1 MKISLLRC
9 LGLALAFTGAQASAQ
24 SNSSAPG
31 APEARPKTC
40 LVLSGGGARGFTHVG
55 VIKVLERLRVPIDC
69 VVGTSMGSIVGG
81 LYASGMS
88 GAEIEAAFLKTDWSA
103 LGNEKVDRSRL
114 GVTRRADDYAFPIG
128 LEMGLS
134 ASGISLPSGVVSGGK
149 FEQLLQTLTAHV
161 PESIQFDVLPRPF
174 RTVATDLESG
184 QEVVIDQ
191 GNLYEAIRASMSVP
205 GLFSPIEL
213 NGRLMA
219 DGGLVKNLPV
229 DVAKRMGAQ
238 RIIAVNIGT
247 PLTPRNELRS
257 LLSVSQQMIN
267 ILTEQNVTAQKALL
281 GPQDV
286 LISPD
291 LAGYSFLDFA
301 RVQEVVSIGEQA
313 TQPLETRLASLSL
326 PAAQYAEWQRSQA
339 RLAREPA
346 PVEFVEVTPLAVVP
360 AQAVLDAAGLK
371 VGATADAQD
380 IQAAIARVQEM
391 GDFERVSVRNVRK
404 GDDFGVLIDA
414 KEKFWGPN
422 YLRVGLDAS
431 VDLAGEGS
439 ISFRLGH
446 LRTWLNA
453 AGGQWRNRLDL
464 GRTNGLST
472 EIHQPFWLN
481 APVFASA
488 GAGVLSYKKSLF
500 IDGKQALTGD
510 VKEHRVQAELGAEL
524 SKQTE
529 IRLGASRKVYRAT
542 SILNVA
548 TAEGALVAT
557 DVAFGFSENEIYA
570 RYVTDSLDNAFL
582 PSSGQRLSMQLGRIQ
597 SGDGATDTKLELRWT
612 GALTLGDHT
621 FWPALRVGKA
631 RSTDGQGASTFDMG
645 GFLELSGSAPTSIS
659 GSKLALLR
667 LAYLNRVST
676 LDLFG
681 RRLLLG
687 GSLELGNAWDAKPT
701 KGYAKDL
708 LTAGSLFAAAETP
721 VGPLFIGLGR
731 TAGRST
737 TVYLFLGQP

>member
-1 MKISLLRC
+1 MKKLLLPL
-9 LGLALAFTGAQASAQ
+9 LGLAATLAWPQAWAQPVATGAT
-24 SNSSAPG
+24 
-31 APEARPKTC
+31 ARPKTC

-103 LGNEKVDRSRL
+103 LGSEKVDRSRL
-114 GVTRRADDYAFPIG
+114 GVTRRADDYTYPLG
-128 LEMGLS
+128 LEMGV
-134 ASGISLPSGVVSGGK
+134 AADGVSLPSGVVSGGK

-161 PESIQFDVLPRPF
+161 PESIHFDVLPLPF

-184 QEVVIDQ
+184 QEVVIQ
-191 GNLYEAIRASMSVP
+191 EGNLYEAIRASMSVP

-229 DVAKRMGAQ
+229 DVARKLGAQ
-238 RIIAVNIGT
+238 RVIAVNIGT

-291 LAGYSFLDFA
+291 LAGFSFLDFA
-301 RVQEVVSIGEQA
+301 RATELVRIGEDA
-313 TQPLETRLASLSL
+313 TKPLEAKIAALGL
-326 PAAQYAEWQRSQA
+326 PAAQYAEWRGSQA

-346 PVEFVEVTPLAVVP
+346 PAEFVTVTGLSVVP
-360 AQAVLDAAGLK
+360 EKAVLEAAGLK
-371 VGATADAQD
+371 VGESAKAED
-380 IQAAIARVQEM
+380 IQAAIGRVQEM

-404 GDDFGVLIDA
+404 GDDFGLLIDA

-422 YLRVGLDAS
+422 YLRLGLDAS
-431 VDLAGEGS
+431 IDLAGEGS
-439 ISFRLGH
+439 VSVRLGH

-464 GRTNGLST
+464 GRVNGLST
-472 EIHQPFWLN
+472 ELHQPLWLN
-481 APVFASA
+481 SPVFASA
-488 GAGVLSYKKSLF
+488 GAGVQSYKKSLYLN
-500 IDGKQALTGD
+500 GRPVLTGD
-510 VKEHRVQAELGAEL
+510 LKEHRAVLELGAEL
-524 SKQTE
+524 SKQSE
-529 IRLGASRKVYRAT
+529 LRIGASRKVFRANT
-542 SILNVA
+542 NLNIADPV
-548 TAEGALVAT
+548 EGFIVKDLVL
-557 DVAFGFSENEIYA
+557 GFSENDVYA
-570 RYVTDSLDNAFL
+570 RFLSDSLDNAFL
-582 PSSGQRLSMQLGRIQ
+582 PSSGQRLMVQVGRSQ
-597 SGDGATDTKLELRWT
+597 SDNDPADSKIELRWT
-612 GALTLGDHT
+612 GAYTFNNHTL
-621 FWPALRVGKA
+621 WPALRLAKT
-631 RSTDGQGASTFDMG
+631 RSTAAEGASPFEMG
-645 GFLELSGSAPTSIS
+645 GFLELSGLPS
-659 GSKLALLR
+659 GSLSGSRLGLMR

-687 GSLELGNAWDAKPT
+687 GSLEWGNVWETRPE

-721 VGPLFIGLGR
+721 LGPLFMGLGR

>member
-1 MKISLLRC
+1 MKSFVFVALP
-9 LGLALAFTGAQASAQ
+9 LALSISAANTFAQTIPS
-24 SNSSAPG
+24 PT
-31 APEARPKTC
+31 PTHPKTC

-55 VIKVLERLRVPIDC
+55 VIKVLERLRVPVDC

-88 GAEIEAAFLKTDWSA
+88 GTEIEQAFLKTDWSA
-103 LGNEKVDRSRL
+103 LGSEKIDRSKL

-134 ASGISLPSGVVSGGK
+134 ADGVSLPSGVVSGGK

-161 PESIQFDVLPRPF
+161 PESIHFDVLPLPF
-174 RTVATDLESG
+174 RTVTTDLESG
-184 QEVVIDQ
+184 QEVVIQ
-191 GNLYEAIRASMSVP
+191 EGNLYEAIRASMSVP

-291 LAGYSFLDFA
+291 LAGFSFLDFA
-301 RVQEVVSIGEQA
+301 RVAEVVRIGEDA
-313 TQPLETRLASLSL
+313 TKPLEARLATFAL
-326 PAAQYAEWQRSQA
+326 PAAQYAEWKRTQA

-346 PVEFVEVTPLAVVP
+346 PLEFVEVAPLSMVP

-371 VGATADAQD
+371 VGSSATAED

-404 GDDFGVLIDA
+404 GEDFGILIDA

-422 YLRVGLDAS
+422 YLRLGLDAS
-431 VDLAGEGS
+431 IDLAGEGS
-439 ISFRLGH
+439 ISVRLGH
-446 LRTWLNA
+446 LRTWLNG
-453 AGGQWRNRLDL
+453 AGAQWRNRLDL
-464 GRTNGLST
+464 GRVNGLST
-472 EIHQPFWLN
+472 EIYQPFWLN
-481 APVFASA
+481 SPVFASA
-488 GAGVLSYKKSLF
+488 GAGVLSYKK
-500 IDGKQALTGD
+500 ALYDQGRPVLVGE
-510 VKEHRVQAELGAEL
+510 VKEHRAMVELGAEL
-524 SKQTE
+524 SKQSE
-529 IRLGASRKVYRAT
+529 IRIGASRKVYRAT
-542 SILNVA
+542 GTLSILDPEQGIKVQDLVLGF
-548 TAEGALVAT
+548 AEN
-557 DVAFGFSENEIYA
+557 DVYA
-570 RYVTDSLDNAFL
+570 RYLSDSLDNAFL
-582 PSSGQRLSMQLGRIQ
+582 PSSGQRLMLQVGRNQ
-597 SGDGATDTKLELRWT
+597 GDSQAADTKLELRWT
-612 GALTLGDHT
+612 GAYTFGNHTL
-621 FWPALRVGKA
+621 WPALRLAKT
-631 RSTDGQGASTFDMG
+631 RSTVDQGTGAFDLG
-645 GFLELSGSAPTSIS
+645 GFLEMSGLPTESLSGS
-659 GSKLALLR
+659 R
-667 LAYLNRVST
+667 LGFVRMAYLNRVST

-687 GSLELGNAWDAKPT
+687 GSVELGNAWDTRPQR
-701 KGYAKDL
+701 GYAKDL

-721 VGPLFIGLGR
+721 LGPLFVGLGR

-737 TVYLFLGQP
+737 AIYLFLGQP

>member
-1 MKISLLRC
+1 MKTLLLSA
-9 LGLALAFTGAQASAQ
+9 LGLALAVSGTQATAQATTAQ
-24 SNSSAPG
+24 

-69 VVGTSMGSIVGG
+69 VVGTSMGSVVGG

-88 GAEIEAAFLKTDWSA
+88 GAEIEAAFLKADWSA
-103 LGNEKVDRSRL
+103 MGNEKVDRTRL
-114 GVTRRADDYAFPIG
+114 GVTRRADDYTYPLG

-134 ASGISLPSGVVSGGK
+134 ADGISLPSGVVSGGK
-149 FEQLLQTLTAHV
+149 FEQLLQTLTSHV
-161 PESIQFDVLPRPF
+161 PESVHFDVLPLPF

-184 QEVVIDQ
+184 QQVIIQ
-191 GNLYEAIRASMSVP
+191 EGKLYEAIRASMSVP

-229 DVAKRMGAQ
+229 DVARQLGAQ
-238 RIIAVNIGT
+238 RVIAVNIGT
-247 PLTPRNELRS
+247 PLTPRSQLRS
-257 LLSVSQQMIN
+257 LLSVSEQMIN

-291 LAGYSFLDFA
+291 LTGISFLDFA
-301 RVQEVVSIGEQA
+301 RGTELVRIGEDA
-313 TQPLETRLASLSL
+313 TNALEKKFAALSL
-326 PAAQYAEWQRSQA
+326 PPAQYAEWRGSHA

-346 PVEFVEVTPLAVVP
+346 PAEFVAVTGLSVVP
-360 AQAVLDAAGLK
+360 EKAVLEAAGLK
-371 VGATADAQD
+371 VGESANAED

-391 GDFERVSVRNVRK
+391 GDFERVSVRNIRR
-404 GDDFGVLIDA
+404 GDDFGLLIDA

-422 YLRVGLDAS
+422 FLRLGLDAS
-431 VDLAGEGS
+431 IDLSGEGS
-439 ISFRLGH
+439 VSFRLGH
-446 LRTWLNA
+446 LRTWLNS
-453 AGGQWRNRLDL
+453 AGAQWRNRLDL
-464 GRTNGLST
+464 GRVNGLST
-472 EIHQPFWLN
+472 ELYQPLWLN
-481 APVFASA
+481 SPLFATA
-488 GAGVLSYKKSLF
+488 GAGVQSYKKSLY
-500 IDGKQALTGD
+500 INGRAALTGD
-510 VKEHRVQAELGAEL
+510 VKEHRASVELGAEL
-524 SKQTE
+524 SKQSE
-529 IRLGASRKVYRAT
+529 LRIGASRKVFRAT
-542 SILNVA
+542 STLNVFDP
-548 TAEGALVAT
+548 EKGFDISDLVL
-557 DVAFGFSENEIYA
+557 GFSENEVYA
-570 RYVTDSLDNAFL
+570 RYLTDSLDNAFL
-582 PSSGQRLSMQLGRIQ
+582 PSSGQRLMVQLGRNQ
-597 SGDGATDTKLELRWT
+597 SDGDAADSKIELRWT
-612 GALTLGDHT
+612 GAYTFNSHTL
-621 FWPALRVGKA
+621 WPAVRLAKA
-631 RSTDGQGASTFDMG
+631 RSSANQGTSPFDLG
-645 GFLELSGSAPTSIS
+645 GFLELSGLPTESLS
-659 GSKLALLR
+659 GSRLGLVR

-687 GSLELGNAWDAKPT
+687 GSLEFGNTWESRPE

-721 VGPLFIGLGR
+721 LGPLFMGLGR

>member
-1 MKISLLRC
+1 MKPVLMALLSAAAA
-9 LGLALAFTGAQASAQ
+9 LGNASALAQATP
-24 SNSSAPG
+24 APVSV
-31 APEARPKTC
+31 ATHPKTC

-55 VIKVLERLRVPIDC
+55 VIKVLERLRIPIDC

-88 GAEIEAAFLKTDWSA
+88 GTDIEKAFLNTDWSA
-103 LGNEKVDRSRL
+103 LGSEKVDRSQL

-128 LEMGLS
+128 LEMGFS
-134 ASGISLPSGVVSGGK
+134 ADGVSLPSGVVSGGK

-161 PESIQFDVLPRPF
+161 PESIHFDVLPLPF

-184 QEVVIDQ
+184 QEVVIQ
-191 GNLYEAIRASMSVP
+191 EGNLYEAIRASMSVP

-229 DVAKRMGAQ
+229 DVARRMGAQ

-247 PLTPRNELRS
+247 PLTPRKELRS

-291 LAGYSFLDFA
+291 LAGFSFLDFA
-301 RVQEVVSIGEQA
+301 RVSEVVRIGEDA
-313 TQPLETRLASLSL
+313 TKPLEARLATLSL
-326 PAAQYAEWQRSQA
+326 PPVQYAEWQRTQA

-346 PVEFVEVTPLAVVP
+346 PIEFVEVSPLSTVP

-371 VGATADAQD
+371 VGALANAED

-391 GDFERVSVRNVRK
+391 GDFERVSVRNVRR
-404 GDDFGVLIDA
+404 GEDFGVLIDA
-414 KEKFWGPN
+414 KEKFWGPD

-488 GAGVLSYKKSLF
+488 GAGVLSYKKGLF

-510 VKEHRVQAELGAEL
+510 VKEHRVQVEVGAEL
-524 SKQTE
+524 SRQSE
-529 IRLGASRKVYRAT
+529 IRLGASRKVYRALIT
-542 SILNVA
+542 SNVENA
-548 TAEGALVAT
+548 DGALVPI
-557 DVAFGFSENEIYA
+557 DVVFGFRENELYA

-582 PSSGQRLSMQLGRIQ
+582 PSSGQRLSIQVGRNQLGEGSI
-597 SGDGATDTKLELRWT
+597 DTKFELNWT
-612 GALTLGDHT
+612 GALTLNSHT
-621 FWPALRVGKA
+621 FWPALRLGKA
-631 RSTDGQGASTFDMG
+631 RSADGQGASSFDLG
-645 GFLELSGSAPTSIS
+645 GFMALSGSVPESIS
-659 GSKLALLR
+659 GSKLALVR
-667 LAYLNRVST
+667 MAYLNRVST

-687 GSLELGNAWDAKPT
+687 GSLELGNAWESRPAQ
-701 KGYAKDL
+701 GYAKDL

-721 VGPLFIGLGR
+721 LGPLFIGLGR